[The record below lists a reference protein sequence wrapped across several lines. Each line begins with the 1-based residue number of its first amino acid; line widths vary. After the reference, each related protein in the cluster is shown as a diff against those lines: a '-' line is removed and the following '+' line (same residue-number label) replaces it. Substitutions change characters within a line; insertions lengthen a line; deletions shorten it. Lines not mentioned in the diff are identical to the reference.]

1 MQRTAIQ
8 CSVTQPT
15 DPEFVTASRMS
26 SAHWAPHTE
35 CSSLDDHRDD
45 DVDDHGD
52 DDVDGDGEGDGGDD
66 ACDSISS
73 IWSLSALLHT
83 YKHQPVMLPSLM
95 DDNK

>member
-1 MQRTAIQ
+1 
-8 CSVTQPT
+8 
-15 DPEFVTASRMS
+15 MS
-26 SAHWAPHTE
+26 AAHWAPHTK
-35 CSSLDDHRDD
+35 CSSLDDDCDD
-45 DVDDHGD
+45 DVVDDHGD
-52 DDVDGDGEGDGGDD
+52 GDDDSDSDGDGDGGDD